1 MDSPFSC
8 GSKEY
13 EAKTEFSMKHLQ
25 SFLKATLLSLLC
37 LLLPCTALADD
48 TKHTLK
54 VVSKPEMAGT
64 FNTNTATLAQG
75 EVIHLFA
82 YANSNFMFKEW
93 TAEDGTVV
101 ATAQDFEYTMPDGDV
116 TLTAVYE
123 YNPANP
129 ANPAANAW
137 DANTGNVIID
147 EFAAGSLS
155 RAIAEAIGQSKS
167 SEVLMITVAGRMN
180 NNDFNVTGN
189 YSNCTLFDISR
200 VTGITEVP
208 SYAFDYTKLESVY
221 LPASIEKIGYNA
233 FYECRQLQAM
243 TIYSMV
249 PPQLESNVFQGV
261 PEGLIVYVPA
271 AAIAKYQ
278 DAEVWK
284 NFTILPIQEDIRSLT
299 VDLPQNVMAE
309 DYSQMWLE
317 LTNTKS
323 GQKMHYVMTDRSSY
337 TFANII
343 RNTTWNATLRNQ
355 RGDVFGRIDNIEVK
369 DEDVRVTFSNLS
381 RPQNVRL
388 SVLSPEGNDV
398 TAQCQVTWFDAA
410 GAYFSQATSLSG
422 MLAGVKL
429 AYSVTLPQE
438 LAMRCAVPQ
447 QTEYV
452 IKEGGNDVQCNLNV
466 LGQVVLTGKVKD
478 STTGMSL
485 SGAAVSA
492 SQTFGGKYSKTV
504 SAKTDASG
512 KYTLTISNVP
522 TSLAISASDYI
533 SQTLD
538 TNALMDGAS
547 STIVVPEVA
556 LKPISGAVIALN
568 LTYTKCPTTADD
580 EETFYEWYSDY
591 NNVGYSIYNRTKQ
604 CAISQ
609 YNVQYPQIV
618 LLEEVSEGDV
628 LELTAT
634 SKTGGFMPVVTTATI
649 DAEQRANAAFNIVE
663 LGKINATFAKN
674 ANASVAATLYDA
686 KGKLVQTFDY
696 SNGTLTISD
705 LVDGQYSLITM
716 GSSRLFNTIYDLA
729 QLPQTGL
736 VRLNDYVQ
744 HNVEVKSGEVTI
756 INIDEV
762 PTLDESKLYYT
773 GDNTSFTVNKS
784 SIVAGNYLTLTGH
797 LDFKSAYATNVSN
810 VNLIVDLPESCQF
823 VENSVMV
830 GNATST
836 YNLDDNRVT
845 IPMARYTDRVRF
857 CIIPTLGG
865 DYAPS
870 ALAQFDID
878 GETVTQPIGSASYT
892 AKDLSINVPKTVA
905 KTTIPVSGTAI
916 GASTIEVYDGDVL
929 IGQTT
934 SFANGSWSATCEL
947 NTPYNLSMHNIY
959 AKVTTKAG
967 LELQSDTK
975 SCFYDKNAIE
985 VKTVEMSFYNGWLHR
1000 NVSVLFDFQN
1010 NNTSSDSYM
1019 FYTATDFTFLVDFTD
1034 NDPQKMKCVDLY
1046 VYTTN
1051 NEVVHL
1057 VPVYNKE
1064 KNCYVASR
1072 MFNSNSLPTNVD
1084 VRFVADTKREIDRQ
1098 EVADMYK
1105 SCIDIINEP
1114 SEYYENAKKRSAELI
1129 QSIVDDPSKS
1139 DEIIEELKSL
1149 LNITDDELNLTEEQK
1164 EKYEAIETTDDVY
1177 RLAYEI
1183 TIEDMYKKG
1192 KLNEQLYSYYSSEV
1206 AFEYILLQKEI
1217 MGKNIFH
1224 ASDILP
1230 TGVYELPEGLCMRVE
1245 CSSDITCNDL
1255 AHLECFVIDD
1265 NNILFTN
1272 EQVNQ
1277 EHRIVVTISNNRILS
1292 GNSYTNSAKQSESSY
1307 KYLKNTKRINS
1318 TDILSWG
1325 LGYGSDCYTIA
1336 RLFFENTKY
1345 IQETKFLEE
1354 MVWIGE
1360 NEGSEFIKAMS
1371 EQASG
1376 HFDEA
1381 IKAGEKAAKMKSI
1394 GTKLNIAGAAISVV
1408 DIGISTYKTYN
1419 NISKWDDILDFIS
1432 ENCYSE
1438 ARAKYLEMAHKYI
1451 TDYENNKNRNQVGKV
1466 FWTGFG
1472 FIPVPGFGIAGAI
1485 GNITYGLQDGL
1496 YDEDIEDSKN
1506 YIISAISS
1514 DRSCKPFPNYLENLL
1529 RKGVNPIHD
1538 PSGFVYEGVTS
1549 NRLEGVT
1556 ATAYYKEMVEDMYGD
1571 LHENVVKWN
1580 AEEYAQQN
1588 PLFTDENGF
1597 YRWDVPQGLWQVKF
1611 EKEGYETT
1619 YSDWLP
1625 VPPPQLD
1632 VNIAMKQNVQPS
1644 VKMARAYPDA
1654 VEVEFDKY
1662 MMPELLTNDNIV
1674 VLVEGKPVSG
1684 SVTMLNEE
1692 ASYEGSNEH
1701 YASKIRFNANAP
1713 FVADEVTLIVS
1724 NFVKSYAGIRMQDNY
1739 SQTFS
1744 IEPELCAIEVPENI
1758 GVCYG
1763 ESTTLTITALPVS
1776 SAAGKI
1782 LRVRTSSEMIAS
1794 VSDETVTFDKDGKAE
1809 ITIFGELPGTAGITY
1824 TVDGYDFKATTIVGV
1839 TIPEK
1844 AIEVAAPKAS
1854 LASGSVVEKGT
1865 VVTLSCDTPDAT
1877 IYYTLD
1883 GSCPC
1888 DETSRLMYNDPIVI
1902 SESITIKAVAVAPDL
1917 TESDVAEFS
1926 YIVKQDVGID
1936 EVTLDENLKVYPLPV
1951 RDKLNV
1957 TAGGKV
1963 IKSVALVSTNGS
1975 EVAKVAK
1982 PMTMITLDVSHLA
1995 PGIYFINVATEDK
2008 NYSRKI
2014 MKEE

>member
-64 FNTNTATLAQG
+64 FNTNIATLAQG

-82 YANSNFMFKEW
+82 YTNSNFMFKEW

-123 YNPANP
+123 YYPANP

-278 DAEVWK
+278 DAEEWK

-343 RNTTWNATLRNQ
+343 RNTAWNVMLRNQ

-556 LKPISGAVIALN
+556 LKPISGAVIVLN

-580 EETFYEWYSDY
+580 EDTFYEWYSDY

-634 SKTGGFMPVVTTATI
+634 SKTGAFMPVVTTATI

-762 PTLDESKLYYT
+762 PMLDESKLYYT

-865 DYAPS
+865 SYAPS

-878 GETVTQPIGSASYT
+878 GVTVTQPIGSANYT

-916 GASTIEVYDGDVL
+916 GASSIEIYDGDVL

-1034 NDPQKMKCVDLY
+1034 NDPEKMKCVDLY
-1046 VYTTN
+1046 VYTTD

-1072 MFNSNSLPTNVD
+1072 MFSSNSLPTNVD
-1084 VRFVADTKREIDRQ
+1084 VRFVANTKREIDRQ
-1098 EVADMYK
+1098 EIVEMYK
-1105 SCIDIINEP
+1105 RCIDIINEP
-1114 SEYYENAKKRSAELI
+1114 SEYYENAKKRCAELI
-1129 QSIVDDPSKS
+1129 QSIVDDSSKS

-1149 LNITDDELNLTEEQK
+1149 FNITDDPLNLTEEQK
-1164 EKYEAIETTDDVY
+1164 EKYDAIETTDDVY

-1192 KLNEQLYSYYSSEV
+1192 ELTESLYNIYSSDN
-1206 AFEYILLQKEI
+1206 ALRYYMMQKNVLD
-1217 MGKNIFH
+1217 KDSFH
-1224 ASDILP
+1224 LKDILP
-1230 TGVYELPEGLCMRVE
+1230 LGSYELLDGLYMDIE
-1245 CSSDITCNDL
+1245 CSDNVTFDDFS
-1255 AHLECFVIDD
+1255 HLDYYVIDD
-1265 NNILFTN
+1265 NNMLITN
-1272 EQVNQ
+1272 KLTE
-1277 EHRIVVTISNNRILS
+1277 ES
-1292 GNSYTNSAKQSESSY
+1292 GNIIAIHVRNNIGMSANAELGTRKQYSQDIRKRVSLSSFIENSLSFGSAGASSYFYIMEKSLTNTAQLARNTSFDKLLIFATKESS
-1307 KYLKNTKRINS
+1307 
-1318 TDILSWG
+1318 
-1325 LGYGSDCYTIA
+1325 
-1336 RLFFENTKY
+1336 
-1345 IQETKFLEE
+1345 KF
-1354 MVWIGE
+1354 
-1360 NEGSEFIKAMS
+1360 S
-1371 EQASG
+1371 
-1376 HFDEA
+1376 DEA
-1381 IKAGEKAAKMKSI
+1381 LEAELKAGKFNTLGKVATGI
-1394 GTKLNIAGAAISVV
+1394 GLAVSAYDIYKENKKTDNVV
-1408 DIGISTYKTYN
+1408 SE
-1419 NISKWDDILDFIS
+1419 WDKIIDFIS
-1432 ENCYSE
+1432 TSCKEE
-1438 ARAKYLEMAHKYI
+1438 ARSKYLEMAKNYQKGYKDNKSTNQWKKGFTAALGVIPNPI
-1451 TDYENNKNRNQVGKV
+1451 TP
-1466 FWTGFG
+1466 FFC
-1472 FIPVPGFGIAGAI
+1472 AI
-1485 GNITYGLQDGL
+1485 GGMQLGN
-1496 YDEDIEDSKN
+1496 YDNYLNQDIEDSKN
-1506 YIISAISS
+1506 YIISAVSS

-1571 LHENVVKWN
+1571 FHENIVKWD
-1580 AEEYAQQN
+1580 AEEYAQKN
-1588 PLFTDENGF
+1588 PLFTDENGM
-1597 YRWDVPQGLWQVKF
+1597 YAWDVPQGMWQVKF

-1632 VNIAMKQNVQPS
+1632 VNIAMTQNVQPS

-1713 FVADEVTLIVS
+1713 FAADEVTLIVS

-1776 SAAGKI
+1776 AAAGKI

-1794 VSDETVTFDKDGKAE
+1794 VSDETVTLDKDGKAE

-1865 VVTLSCDTPDAT
+1865 VVTLSCETPDAT

-1888 DETSRLMYNDPIVI
+1888 DEISRLMYNDPIVI

-1926 YIVKQDVGID
+1926 YTVKPVVGID